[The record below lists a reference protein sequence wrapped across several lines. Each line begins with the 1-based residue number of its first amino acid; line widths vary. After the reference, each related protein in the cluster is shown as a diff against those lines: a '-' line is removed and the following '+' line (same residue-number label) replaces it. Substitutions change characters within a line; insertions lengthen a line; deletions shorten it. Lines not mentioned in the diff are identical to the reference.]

1 MNALLKIKTSLSGD
15 IPTRSAWYRYGFLAL
30 ILGLFA
36 FVLYHPSPHYLRA
49 LIVPVMLLLNHLAFQ
64 FRWPSGL
71 AIALRVFALAWVA
84 GGCIYI
90 FTR

>member
-1 MNALLKIKTSLSGD
+1 MTTFLKKTFLQEPSPHGA
-15 IPTRSAWYRYGFLAL
+15 TYRYGFLAV
-30 ILGLFA
+30 ILALFA
-36 FVLYHPSPHYLRA
+36 FVLYHPTPHYWRA
-49 LIVPVMLLLNHLAFQ
+49 LIIPVMILLNHLAFQ

-71 AIALRVFALAWVA
+71 MIALRVIALAWVI